1 MGFEDIRRHFVVF
14 RHGAMYSEEN
24 GACSAGSQ
32 ARRSGPFTRSIRTL
46 DTYATFSMATII
58 TPSQPLRL
66 RVATSLRAA
75 SRGISQP

>member
-46 DTYATFSMATII
+46 DTYATFSMATMI
-58 TPSQPLRL
+58 TPVDAR
-66 RVATSLRAA
+66 RVIPAQGICKAC
-75 SRGISQP
+75 RGI